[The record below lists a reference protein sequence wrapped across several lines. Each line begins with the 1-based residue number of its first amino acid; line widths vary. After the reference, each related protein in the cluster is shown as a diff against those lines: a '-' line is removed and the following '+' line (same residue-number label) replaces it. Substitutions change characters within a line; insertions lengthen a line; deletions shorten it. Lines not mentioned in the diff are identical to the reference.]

1 MFYNFVILL
10 LSLLIL
16 SAGCK
21 LPQTFNPL
29 TASRLRSVELEHLG
43 NTALERGDNQAAE
56 KHLSDALRLN
66 RRDVELRCSYA
77 ESLWQQGKQNE
88 AITQLQYAQ
97 KHGGQNSVTLN
108 ISLAE
113 KLLMLDDIDG
123 AYNRADEAVRL
134 APQDARGW
142 TLRGRAILTQV
153 QKQLNTQSNTSPKN
167 ELANSEDQNQQH
179 TNPIFQSRFTSHE
192 VEHGSAASQ
201 SVGSEAKPIAHTGSG
216 ITEKMREQITQS
228 RNDYYRAISIDPQN
242 RNILADL
249 AKVQLLAGQPEHSL
263 VTLQNLQD
271 QYPPDSLPPEVLYY
285 KAQAYTALK
294 KYDDANHCIAAAD
307 NLSKRK

>member
-1 MFYNFVILL
+1 MFYKLVDRNLILL
-10 LSLLIL
+10 LLLSIL
-16 SAGCK
+16 LVGCK

-88 AITQLQYAQ
+88 AIAQLQYAQ

-113 KLLMLDDIDG
+113 KLLVLDDIDG
-123 AYNRADEAVRL
+123 AYNHADEAVRL

-142 TLRGRAILTQV
+142 ALRGKATLTQV
-153 QKQLNTQSNTSPKN
+153 QKQLNTRSNTSPKN
-167 ELANSEDQNQQH
+167 ELANSEYQNQQH
-179 TNPIFQSRFTSHE
+179 SNPITNN
-192 VEHGSAASQ
+192 
-201 SVGSEAKPIAHTGSG
+201 I
-216 ITEKMREQITQS
+216 REQITQS
-228 RNDYYRAISIDPQN
+228 RNDYYRAISIEPQN

-263 VTLQNLQD
+263 VT
-271 QYPPDSLPPEVLYY
+271 
-285 KAQAYTALK
+285 
-294 KYDDANHCIAAAD
+294 
-307 NLSKRK
+307 